1 MTNYISRT
9 GAQRPNGAPHFEGD
23 VVDVDAIVGT
33 TTVMCFFFS
42 TNKKVITRR
51 CCSPEMAELFN
62 YENAPGYNDHSRNG
76 GPHLIKVGNNKS
88 NNESESNIGFDSVST
103 APDWLQSGRQPIR
116 SSSSRVQPKYFY
128 VHAVQDAALGFPV
141 MKQQRE
147 QSERSLKQ
155 NKNVTTAGR

>member
-1 MTNYISRT
+1 
-9 GAQRPNGAPHFEGD
+9 
-23 VVDVDAIVGT
+23 
-33 TTVMCFFFS
+33 
-42 TNKKVITRR
+42 
-51 CCSPEMAELFN
+51 MAELFN